1 MPFKMKGTAMYDKVK
16 NDRGVS
22 SMRLKSPMDKSP
34 MDKSPMDKSPM
45 DMGHS
50 PKKMKSPMDMGHSP
64 KKMKSPMDKSP
75 MDSAHDR
82 AVEGRGPNRAFIKKD
97 SAMDMSHM
105 KLKKD
110 SAMDK
115 SPMDHAHGAMNMSHM
130 KLTQDAA
137 MKMTSAMKKL
147 SPMQA
152 NAFIG
157 ALNDARKKG
166 AKTFEVDGKT
176 YDVK

>member
-22 SMRLKSPMDKSP
+22 SMRLKSP

-105 KLKKD
+105 KL
-110 SAMDK
+110 
-115 SPMDHAHGAMNMSHM
+115 
-130 KLTQDAA
+130 TQDAA